1 MGRDD
6 LKLTLQIFGAAIG
19 LIGMAFWTLSVLAA
33 IIIAVIGVVIF
44 MIGAFM
50 ISEAEMPEGHRGGL

>member
-50 ISEAEMPEGHRGGL
+50 KGRNA